1 MNVEQLKKIAGEK
14 AAERVKDGMIIGLGT
29 GSTVKYTILK
39 IGEMVKDGLEIIGIP
54 TSRAT
59 EQLASRIGIPLGDI
73 NEYQEI
79 DLTIDGADQ
88 VDSEMNLIKGGGGAL
103 LREKMVAYA
112 SRYEVIVVDERK
124 ICNVLGSFPLPVE
137 IARFGYQRT
146 MSALEKFGCR
156 ASLRYRNEEIYVTD
170 NGNYIVDCKF
180 EEIRDPK
187 TLEREIDEIPGVV
200 EIGLFVN
207 LVDEIIIGRKD
218 GVEIRK
224 KNSTRR

>member
-1 MNVEQLKKIAGEK
+1 MNVEQLKKMAGEK
-14 AAERVKDGMIIGLGT
+14 AAERIKDGMIIGLGT
-29 GSTVKYTILK
+29 GSTVKYTVLR

-88 VDSEMNLIKGGGGAL
+88 VDSELNLIKGGGGAL
-103 LREKMVAYA
+103 LREKMVAHA
-112 SRYEVIVVDERK
+112 SKYEIIVVDERK

-137 IARFGYQRT
+137 IVKFGYQRT
-146 MSALEKFGCR
+146 ISVLEKLGCR
-156 ASLRYRNEEIYVTD
+156 ASLRHRDGEIYVTD

-180 EEIRDPK
+180 EEIRDPQ

-207 LVDEIIIGRKD
+207 LADEIIIGRKD
-218 GVEIRK
+218 GIEIRK
-224 KNSTRR
+224 KNLTRR